1 MRWNAVRNSKKPRAA
16 LIKSKKRSEEKEKEK
31 KLMRERGRE
40 KRRERTREKWNK
52 ETIRLGDSIAA
63 VVSRQRGE
71 REREREREK
80 ERTEREVFINWK
92 ANWPRSE

>member
-31 KLMRERGRE
+31 KLMREREGG
-40 KRRERTREKWNK
+40 KK
-52 ETIRLGDSIAA
+52 EES
-63 VVSRQRGE
+63 E
-71 REREREREK
+71 RERSGIRKRFVWAIRLRRWSLVEREREK